1 MAKTKTETVSW
12 PGKSGRK
19 YLYWVYKLPL
29 NIRDDPGNYIFAK
42 ENSPGKWTPVYIGET
57 KDLSERFDDHH
68 KMPCIEQN
76 GATHIHVRVNK
87 DGERARRAEVATLI
101 AEWHPPCNG

>member
-1 MAKTKTETVSW
+1 MTATTETVNW

-29 NIRDDPGNYIFAK
+29 NIRNDPGNYIFAK
-42 ENSPGKWTPVYIGET
+42 EISPGKWTPVYIGET

-76 GATHIHVRVNK
+76 GSTHIHVRVNK
-87 DGERARRAEVATLI
+87 DGQRARRDEVANLI